1 MIVAVT
7 SAIGLS
13 VAIVIVLLIRGDRL
27 RVANG
32 LMWLIAAFV
41 MAGLG
46 FTPGVF
52 DYLASMVGISYPP
65 ALAFSV
71 AFGMIV
77 IKLLVD
83 DIHRTR
89 LQIKHAR
96 LIQRVALLEYELK
109 MVNDGEPGTQNDDKD
124 K

>member
-1 MIVAVT
+1 MIVVVT
-7 SAIGLS
+7 SAIGVS

-32 LMWLIAAFV
+32 LTWIFAAFV

-71 AFGMIV
+71 AFGMVV
-77 IKLLVD
+77 IKLLLD
-83 DIHRTR
+83 DIHRTQ
-89 LQIKHAR
+89 LQIKQAR

-109 MVNDGEPGTQNDDKD
+109 TVNDEKTGTKNGDNGK
-124 K
+124 